1 MMEAT
6 HNWGRLLPLFLATT
20 LVPVVCLCWLGWKVV
35 EEDRLE
41 QRDSVRLVEQRDQ
54 AAKLA
59 VTELQHAIAE
69 AEKLLDTFIAEPV
82 AGGQRLPEGIALIAF
97 GHGGAVERAGI
108 ALPYYPA
115 LPRSLDPPYLAAID
129 ELEFQKDDFAGAL
142 SALHAMAADK
152 KSGYLGDVLLRIARI
167 QTKRGDF
174 SSAIDAFTEMGKL
187 GAVQVEGL
195 PAGLI
200 ARQGRAL
207 IFEKTGRRDDLQR
220 EAATICE
227 DIENGRWILVA
238 GQFQQYD
245 NQAREW
251 LGRPR
256 PPVDVER
263 LALAAAADS
272 LWGERRSTGNPGT
285 AQTRRLLRAGD
296 LSILTVTHST
306 PTQTDILLMTPRF
319 LESGWLRD
327 LRSKPS
333 MQNFDFALTEADGRA
348 VLGQPDAPASRQS
361 IQETSTTHL
370 PWTVHVIGRATG
382 PHGLAGQTKL
392 VLAGIVMMALVA
404 VAGGYFINR
413 AIARE
418 LRVARLQ
425 ADFVAAVSHEFRT
438 PLTSVRQLAELL
450 VKGRVSSDARRQQ
463 FYETLLHESER
474 LQRLVDGL
482 LNFGRMEAGQ
492 LQYRFESIDAGI
504 FVREIVS
511 DFEREVAGR
520 GYHIELHGDGG
531 LPPIRADRELL
542 ARVFWNLLDNAVKY
556 SPENRTVWVDLSGWG
571 LAARRLA
578 VRVRD
583 QGIGIPA
590 AEQKEI
596 FRKFVRGAASK
607 DASIQ
612 GTGVGLAMARQI
624 VAAHGGDIFV
634 ESQVGEGSVFTVLLP
649 VLEGESKL

>member
-1 MMEAT
+1 
-6 HNWGRLLPLFLATT
+6 
-20 LVPVVCLCWLGWKVV
+20 V
-35 EEDRLE
+35 EEDRRE

-54 AAKLA
+54 AARLA

-82 AGGQRLPEGIALIAF
+82 ASGQRVPEGIALIAF
-97 GHGGAVERAGI
+97 GHDGAVERAGTP
-108 ALPYYPA
+108 LPYYPA
-115 LPRSLDPPYLAAID
+115 PTRSLDDPPYLAAID
-129 ELEFQKDDFAGAL
+129 ELEFQKDDLAGAL
-142 SALHAMAADK
+142 AALQAMAADK

-167 QTKRGDF
+167 QTKRGDI
-174 SSAIDAFTEMGKL
+174 SSALAAFTEMGKL
-187 GAVQVEGL
+187 GAIQVEGL

-207 IFEKTGRRDDLQR
+207 IFEKTGRRDDLRR
-220 EAATICE
+220 EAAAICE
-227 DIENGRWILVA
+227 DVENGSWILVA
-238 GQFQQYD
+238 GQFEQYD

-251 LGRPR
+251 LGLPR
-256 PPVDVER
+256 PPVDAER

-272 LWGERRSTGNPGT
+272 LRGEWRSAGNPGT
-285 AQTRRLLRAGD
+285 AQTQRTLRAGD
-296 LSILTVTHST
+296 LSILALTHST
-306 PTQTDILLMTPRF
+306 TRQTGILLMTPRF

-327 LRSKPS
+327 LRSKPGV
-333 MQNFDFALTEADGRA
+333 QNFDFALTEADGRA
-348 VLGQPDAPASRQS
+348 VLGQPDAPAPRKSV
-361 IQETSTTHL
+361 EEASTTHL
-370 PWTVHVIGRATG
+370 PWSVHVIGRADG

-492 LQYRFESIDAGI
+492 LQYRFEPIDPAR

-511 DFEREVAGR
+511 DFEREVGGR
-520 GYHIELHGDGG
+520 GYRIELHGDGG
-531 LPPIRADRELL
+531 LPPIRADRESL
-542 ARVFWNLLDNAVKY
+542 ARVFWNILDNAVKY
-556 SPENRTVWVDLSGWG
+556 SPENRTVWVDLSGAG
-571 LAARRLA
+571 PAPRRLA

-624 VAAHGGDIFV
+624 VAAHGGDILV

-649 VLEGESKL
+649 VLEGESK